1 LRHAWSKPEIK
12 SVLPQLVNAISIYQG
27 DKKDSASTIFKALN
41 PHKTPRPW
49 TLVPVAGQP
58 SSYLQA
64 TMALPP
70 TPLVHIPEFVPH
82 QEAIIQVIGDNPTI
96 DMGQIKF
103 QPISNVPN
111 IMPILEKF
119 ALLSNQLEV
128 EPEIAPDT
136 VYLDMPQSLTDLTA
150 PTNES
155 SLVEDLALSEDES
168 TITNNSADTSD
179 TEIEEVVI
187 IHEAGTQTDDY
198 SVPIP
203 ESFLAPNMK
212 EVVDN
217 SPPIPDVLVPSQ
229 QVLDNHL
236 LTVWSNIHKFWDT
249 MAIHNPKLAAD
260 WALDTESLLRNMS
273 QNI

>member
-1 LRHAWSKPEIK
+1 M
-12 SVLPQLVNAISIYQG
+12 
-27 DKKDSASTIFKALN
+27 
-41 PHKTPRPW
+41 
-49 TLVPVAGQP
+49 PV
-58 SSYLQA
+58 
-64 TMALPP
+64 
-70 TPLVHIPEFVPH
+70 
-82 QEAIIQVIGDNPTI
+82 
-96 DMGQIKF
+96 
-103 QPISNVPN
+103 
-111 IMPILEKF
+111 
-119 ALLSNQLEV
+119 
-128 EPEIAPDT
+128 
-136 VYLDMPQSLTDLTA
+136 SLTDLIA

-155 SLVEDLALSEDES
+155 LLVEDLALSEDES
-168 TITNNSADTSD
+168 TTTNCSADTSETD
-179 TEIEEVVI
+179 TKEVVI

-203 ESFLAPNMK
+203 ETFLAPNMK
-212 EVVDN
+212 EEVDN